1 MDATE
6 DADLATSGAARATWR
21 FGLCGA
27 PQFHHLH
34 LKRGARTADEEDV
47 GAESQATQ
55 TAVEELVA
63 HYQAKARSVSRA
75 GVAIGAFAGVLVGS
89 IPLSPLRAAWPI
101 PSSYGF
107 ATLLGGL
114 VVGVLIGYVIG
125 DPRGKLYQRM
135 AEQARLQLQLEQRI
149 SQNDA
154 RMGQL
159 LTALTARAAAAAQRP
174 APQPLVEA
182 PPPASIAAPQS
193 FAAAQPFAP
202 PDFDAPPPRLRT
214 VSAPAAPPLSPP
226 LSG

>member
-1 MDATE
+1 M
-6 DADLATSGAARATWR
+6 
-21 FGLCGA
+21 
-27 PQFHHLH
+27 
-34 LKRGARTADEEDV
+34 
-47 GAESQATQ
+47 GAEKEASQR
-55 TAVEELVA
+55 AVEELVA
-63 HYQAKARSVSRA
+63 HYQAKARAVSRT

-159 LTALTARAAAAAQRP
+159 LTALTARATTAAQQRP
-174 APQPLVEA
+174 AAPALTQA
-182 PPPASIAAPQS
+182 PPPAPVAVSQPYTVPQPVEAPAIELPALRLHTVPAAEP
-193 FAAAQPFAP
+193 
-202 PDFDAPPPRLRT
+202 
-214 VSAPAAPPLSPP
+214 APAAPPLSPP
-226 LSG
+226 FSG

>member
-1 MDATE
+1 M
-6 DADLATSGAARATWR
+6 
-21 FGLCGA
+21 
-27 PQFHHLH
+27 
-34 LKRGARTADEEDV
+34 RGSREE
-47 GAESQATQ
+47 ASQQ
-55 TAVEELVA
+55 AVEELVA
-63 HYQAKARSVSRA
+63 HYQAKARAVSRT

-154 RMGQL
+154 GWG
-159 LTALTARAAAAAQRP
+159 
-174 APQPLVEA
+174 
-182 PPPASIAAPQS
+182 SC
-193 FAAAQPFAP
+193 
-202 PDFDAPPPRLRT
+202 
-214 VSAPAAPPLSPP
+214 
-226 LSG
+226 

>member
-1 MDATE
+1 M
-6 DADLATSGAARATWR
+6 
-21 FGLCGA
+21 
-27 PQFHHLH
+27 
-34 LKRGARTADEEDV
+34 
-47 GAESQATQ
+47 GAETEASQK
-55 TAVEELVA
+55 AVEELVA
-63 HYQAKARSVSRA
+63 HYQAKARAVSRT

-89 IPLSPLRAAWPI
+89 IPLSPLHAAWPI

-135 AEQARLQLQLEQRI
+135 AEQARLQLLLEQRI

-174 APQPLVEA
+174 APQPLAAA
-182 PPPASIAAPQS
+182 PPPP
-193 FAAAQPFAP
+193 PVAP
-202 PDFDAPPPRLRT
+202 PQVAPAPRPLEPAEFEQPVPLLRT

-226 LSG
+226 VSG